1 MTGIVNIGKLYNGL
15 DVTATC
21 KHIGCLIDKSELNDK
36 ELAEKMN
43 ISVQAIN
50 KWRHGHSIPDI
61 ENLYILSRIL
71 EVSVDDFLVPKDL
84 RIGKAVKSKPKML
97 KNGLFLGMYIYKSG
111 KIYKMQNGVRPL

>member
-1 MTGIVNIGKLYNGL
+1 MTGIVDIGKLYNGL

-21 KHIGCLIDKSELNDK
+21 KCIGYLIDKSELNDK

-61 ENLYILSRIL
+61 ENLYILSMIL

-84 RIGKAVKSKPKML
+84 RIGKNVKSKPKML